1 LTKNHPAGGSEDT
14 LLDAA
19 AKLFRQKGFEATTVR
34 EIARAA
40 GMLPGSLHYRYP
52 TKSGLLLSLMKR
64 AVARDLACVRAA
76 IAGPRDPLE
85 KIRLALR
92 ARLRLLL
99 SKGDTV
105 YVLLYDWRS
114 LTGGERDEMIRLR
127 DEYEAFWKA
136 LLDEAARTGRLR
148 ADLDLKM
155 LRMFVFGAVN
165 WVAQWY
171 SPGGPRT
178 PEQIADE
185 FWEFM
190 AFGALDDGTQA
201 RPDDDA
207 PGGVPDLEPRPPS

>member
-1 LTKNHPAGGSEDT
+1 MRLASWSLDQEGQGHSADGAEDT

-19 AKLFRQKGFEATTVR
+19 AKLFRRKGFEATTVR

-76 IAGPRDPLE
+76 LADVRDPLE

-114 LTGGERDEMIRLR
+114 LEGGERDEMIRLR

-136 LLDEAARTGRLR
+136 LLDDAAGR
-148 ADLDLKM
+148 A
-155 LRMFVFGAVN
+155 AC
-165 WVAQWY
+165 
-171 SPGGPRT
+171 GPT
-178 PEQIADE
+178 S
-185 FWEFM
+185 
-190 AFGALDDGTQA
+190 T
-201 RPDDDA
+201 
-207 PGGVPDLEPRPPS
+207 

>member
-1 LTKNHPAGGSEDT
+1 MTKNNPAGGAEDT

-19 AKLFRQKGFEATTVR
+19 AKLFREKGFEATTVR

-64 AVARDLACVRAA
+64 GVARDLGCVRSA
-76 IAGPRDPLE
+76 IAGTRDPVE
-85 KIRLALR
+85 RIRLALR

-114 LTGGERDEMIRLR
+114 LTGGERGEMIRLR
-127 DEYEAFWKA
+127 DEYEAFWKG

-171 SPGGPRT
+171 SPQGPRT
-178 PEQIADE
+178 PEEIADA

-190 AFGALDDGTQA
+190 AFGALDDGAHA
-201 RPDDDA
+201 RADEGA
-207 PGGVPDLEPRPPS
+207 RGALPDLEPGPPS